1 MFYFDLRHNRKQS
14 SKSSFNGYCYIT
26 RIKHFKLNKIDLN
39 EEVEF
44 VCSGNMPGWAEYKP
58 DKFWIAA
65 DKYEKKNSRTSSH
78 ITIALP
84 KELNA
89 EQRIELSKNL
99 INAFCDEFKFPYS
112 CAIHNHKGILD
123 GESDQPHLHLQYSE
137 RTTLDDFE
145 RPPELFFR
153 QYRPKN
159 PERGGAQKITADVL
173 GLGKDQI
180 KKYRE
185 LTEKLINGTL
195 EKYAPMKTV
204 RIYDIEVQVPS
215 QVSCLSNANYNQK
228 FGTKLKD
235 VPQIER
241 WKLYSAVPIIQMDVK
256 PLIEKVKKIRE
267 ENLYELYKNE
277 YELELKRIHKMKAE
291 INKAKVKNHDADCGM
306 SM

>member
-1 MFYFDLRHNRKQS
+1 MFYFDLRHNRKQN
-14 SKSSFNGYCYIT
+14 SKSSFNAYCYIT
-26 RIKHFKLNKIDLN
+26 RTKHFKLNKIELN

-89 EQRIELSKNL
+89 EQRIELSNNL
-99 INAFCDEFKFPYS
+99 IAVFCDEFKFPYS

-241 WKLYSAVPIIQMDVK
+241 WKLYSADPIIQMDVK

-277 YELELKRIHKMKAE
+277 YELELKRIHNMKAE
-291 INKAKVKNHDADCGM
+291 INKAKVKNNDRDCSW

>member
-14 SKSSFNGYCYIT
+14 SKSSFNGFCYIT
-26 RIKHFKLNKIDLN
+26 RTKHFKLNKIELN

-44 VCSGNMPGWAEYKP
+44 VCSGNMPKWAEYKP
-58 DKFWIAA
+58 DRFWVAA
-65 DKYEKKNSRTSSH
+65 DKYEKNNSRTSSH

-84 KELNA
+84 KQLNS
-89 EQRIELSKNL
+89 EQRIELSKSL
-99 INAFCDEFKFPYS
+99 INAFCEEFKFPYS
-112 CAIHNHKGILD
+112 CAIHNHKGVLD
-123 GESDQPHLHLQYSE
+123 GENDQPHLHLQYSE

-241 WKLYSAVPIIQMDVK
+241 WKLYSADPIIQMDVK

-277 YELELKRIHKMKAE
+277 YELELKRIHNMKAE
-291 INKAKVKNHDADCGM
+291 INKAKVKNNDRDCSW

>member
-26 RIKHFKLNKIDLN
+26 RTKHFKLNKIELN

-44 VCSGNMPGWAEYKP
+44 VCSGNMPEWAEYKP
-58 DKFWIAA
+58 DRFWIAA

-84 KELNA
+84 KELNY

-112 CAIHNHKGILD
+112 CAIHNHKGVLD

-137 RTTLDDFE
+137 RTTLDDCE

-173 GLGKDQI
+173 GLGRHQI
-180 KKYRE
+180 RHMRQ
-185 LTEKLINGTL
+185 LTEKLINESL
-195 EKYAPMKTV
+195 EIYAPMKTI
-204 RIYDIEVQVPS
+204 RIYDIEVQVPNR
-215 QVSCLSNANYNQK
+215 VSCLSNEDYNAE
-228 FGTKLKD
+228 FGTKLKET
-235 VPQIER
+235 PQIPHWE
-241 WKLYSAVPIIQMDVK
+241 LYSADPIIQMDLK
-256 PLIEKVKKIRE
+256 PKIEEIKKIRE
-267 ENLYELYKNE
+267 ENLFELYKPF
-277 YELELKRIHKMKAE
+277 YIAELQRQHQL
-291 INKAKVKNHDADCGM
+291 NNQSDHDL

>member
-26 RIKHFKLNKIDLN
+26 RIKHFKLNNIDLN

-241 WKLYSAVPIIQMDVK
+241 WKLYSADPIIQMDVK

>member
-195 EKYAPMKTV
+195 EKYVPMKTV

-241 WKLYSAVPIIQMDVK
+241 WKLYSADPIIQMDVK

-267 ENLYELYKNE
+267 ENLYELYQNE
-277 YELELKRIHKMKAE
+277 YELQLKHIHKMKVE
-291 INKAKVKNHDADCGM
+291 INKAKSNNHDADSGM

>member
-84 KELNA
+84 KELNS

-241 WKLYSAVPIIQMDVK
+241 WKLYSADPIIQMDVK

-277 YELELKRIHKMKAE
+277 YELELKRIHNMKAE

>member
-137 RTTLDDFE
+137 RTILDDFE

-241 WKLYSAVPIIQMDVK
+241 WKLYSADPIIQMDVK

-277 YELELKRIHKMKAE
+277 YELELKRIHKIKAE

>member
-241 WKLYSAVPIIQMDVK
+241 WKLYSADPIIQMDVK

>member
-241 WKLYSAVPIIQMDVK
+241 WKLYSADPIIQMDVK

-267 ENLYELYKNE
+267 ENLYELYQNE
-277 YELELKRIHKMKAE
+277 YELQLKHIHKMKVE
-291 INKAKVKNHDADCGM
+291 INKAKSNNHDADSGM

>member
-84 KELNA
+84 KELNS

-173 GLGKDQI
+173 GLGRHQI
-180 KKYRE
+180 RHMRQ
-185 LTEKLINGTL
+185 LTEKLINESL
-195 EKYAPMKTV
+195 EIYALIKTV

-241 WKLYSAVPIIQMDVK
+241 WKLYSADPIIQMDVK

-277 YELELKRIHKMKAE
+277 YELELKRIHNMKAE
-291 INKAKVKNHDADCGM
+291 INKAKVKNNDRDCSW

>member
-26 RIKHFKLNKIDLN
+26 RTKHFKLNKIELN

-44 VCSGNMPGWAEYKP
+44 VCSGNMPEWAEYKP

-84 KELNA
+84 KELNS

-241 WKLYSAVPIIQMDVK
+241 WKLYSADPIIQMDVK
-256 PLIEKVKKIRE
+256 PSIEKVKKIRE

>member
-1 MFYFDLRHNRKQS
+1 MS
-14 SKSSFNGYCYIT
+14 
-26 RIKHFKLNKIDLN
+26 HFK
-39 EEVEF
+39 F
-44 VCSGNMPGWAEYKP
+44 YSAMPGWAEYKP

-241 WKLYSAVPIIQMDVK
+241 WKLYSADPIIQMDVK